1 MEHISDKILLTVS
14 RIVTAFFE
22 MTGDLADRFGFD
34 VGMKK
39 LMAIQVV
46 AVIWTAI
53 AALITSCCMIPEL
66 KKKRSAPCM
75 IAMCVCVTLAV
86 IEIVLTVVC
95 IPAAAVLPIVNIV
108 HIIFAV
114 MVLVHMRKRKG
125 KLCRLAAAVLM
136 ILSAATLLLS
146 GMIFTAAAG

>member
-39 LMAIQVV
+39 LMAI
-46 AVIWTAI
+46 
-53 AALITSCCMIPEL
+53 PEL

-95 IPAAAVLPIVNIV
+95 IPAAAVLPIANIV